1 MLNFF
6 NLQGIEIMF
15 CLYVFEDL
23 VKEIKLI
30 ELFLLFKMI
39 YLLKM
44 KRKGIM
50 WKILIV
56 FLEVKSEIL
65 YNYKL

>member
-1 MLNFF
+1 
-6 NLQGIEIMF
+6 MF
-15 CLYVFEDL
+15 SLYVFEGL
-23 VKEIKLI
+23 VEEIILI

-39 YLLKM
+39 YLFEM
-44 KRKGIM
+44 IRKGIM

-56 FLEVKSEIL
+56 FLELKGEIL